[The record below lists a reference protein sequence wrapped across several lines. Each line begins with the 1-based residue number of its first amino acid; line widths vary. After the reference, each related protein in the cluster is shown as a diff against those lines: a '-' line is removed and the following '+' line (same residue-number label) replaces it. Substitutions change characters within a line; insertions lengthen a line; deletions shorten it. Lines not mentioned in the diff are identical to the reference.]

1 MVKTGFRGERKGI
14 LTPFTY
20 SPIRRLLPRR
30 GGMWRRKGEG
40 IIRELAN
47 LEMRK
52 WGGVVTESRKKHP
65 SLHILRSHS
74 AHTQLLLATSKRGN
88 VASLL
93 FGKPPNPRR
102 GTSWKKVIN
111 LTPITYYVL
120 AGHIP
125 SCCWLP
131 QRGNCSDGKSK
142 ETSP

>member
-120 AGHIP
+120 ARHIP